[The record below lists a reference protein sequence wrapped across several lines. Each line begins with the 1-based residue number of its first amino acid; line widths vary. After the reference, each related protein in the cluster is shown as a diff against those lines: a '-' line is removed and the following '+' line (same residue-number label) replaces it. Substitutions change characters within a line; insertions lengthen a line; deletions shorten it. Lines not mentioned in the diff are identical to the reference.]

1 MMHGTPSLQPVLRN
15 DRDRLEDLVELIN
28 ALIAVVSEENA
39 ALAKGHPASQSRY
52 TEMKI
57 KLGDQFEQWV
67 KDVARREVLL
77 CSPDRALQERV
88 LQRIACLCTA
98 MNENM
103 VRLRAAMAA
112 SQRRIDAVMDAIRGQ
127 IADASPYNAKGC
139 VNGHSASY
147 AKSLRI

>member
-1 MMHGTPSLQPVLRN
+1 MMHGTPSLQPVLG
-15 DRDRLEDLVELIN
+15 DGRDRLEDLVELIN

-57 KLGDQFEQWV
+57 RLGDQFEQWV
-67 KDVARREVLL
+67 KDVSRREVLL

-127 IADASPYNAKGC
+127 IADASPYNATGR

-147 AKSLRI
+147 AKSVRI

>member
-1 MMHGTPSLQPVLRN
+1 MMHGTPSRQPGVGN
-15 DRDRLEDLVELIN
+15 GRDKLEDLLELID

-57 KLGDQFEQWV
+57 RLGDQFEQWV
-67 KDVARREVLL
+67 KDVSRRELLL
-77 CSPDRALQERV
+77 CSPDRAQQELV
-88 LQRIACLCTA
+88 LQRIACLCTGI
-98 MNENM
+98 NENM

-127 IADASPYNAKGC
+127 IADASPYNAKGR